1 MIWFKYYKQIH
12 HLQKY
17 FSCRSTLGRYI
28 HCIYRIEP
36 NLNFSVSSPQEILQI
51 LQVLPSSSSSL
62 LSSFNDSAKSLH
74 CHNGPGCSS
83 TWGKSSLKTVS
94 DGIFSSYTV
103 SDGIF
108 FSYLMVSSLP
118 LPRNLKFKWLQLDS
132 NPQPLSSKTTF
143 NGCELWLRVQ
153 LLSVRTIG
161 SITGLL
167 IMVWHEH
174 FLMH

>member
-74 CHNGPGCSS
+74 CHIGLVAAPPEVNLHWKPCLMV
-83 TWGKSSLKTVS
+83 SSLL
-94 DGIFSSYTV
+94 IP
-103 SDGIF
+103 
-108 FSYLMVSSLP
+108 YLMVSSFLIWWY
-118 LPRNLKFKWLQLDS
+118 LLFLFREIWSLSDCNWTRTHNHLVRKQHSMVVSCGFEFSCCQLE
-132 NPQPLSSKTTF
+132 Q
-143 NGCELWLRVQ
+143 
-153 LLSVRTIG
+153 
-161 SITGLL
+161 
-167 IMVWHEH
+167 
-174 FLMH
+174 

>member
-1 MIWFKYYKQIH
+1 MMWFKYYKQIH

-74 CHNGPGCSS
+74 CHNGPGCCS

-118 LPRNLKFKWLQLDS
+118 LPSRTFSALFCCKNLRVSRSLRHLCFLGKLLFKM
-132 NPQPLSSKTTF
+132 SSRF
-143 NGCELWLRVQ
+143 NG
-153 LLSVRTIG
+153 
-161 SITGLL
+161 
-167 IMVWHEH
+167 
-174 FLMH
+174 